1 MARTVLFSN
10 KDLAKFINEN
20 FEPVWQSVR
29 EVPIVNIDFG
39 NGNTVKRTINGNV
52 ATFVCNSNGEVLDVL
67 PGLYSSDSYKSRLE
81 QLCLLNKYIE
91 QFSAKNVGNLLGNYH
106 HMQYQRLLAGKTT
119 IELALKNKE
128 DGNSRLVFTDKAP
141 SELKR
146 WQEPISSN
154 ESYRTLPFSD
164 SLDEWSQLNDDVRYN
179 ETVMRKQIHNRL
191 EHMQKSKEPAT
202 VAGLSKW
209 IYREVLHTDIDDPY
223 LGLQTV
229 LDGTYPFEKMNRV
242 RPLGGS

>member
-1 MARTVLFSN
+1 MFSN
-10 KDLAKFINEN
+10 KELAKYINEN

-52 ATFVCNSNGEVLDVL
+52 ATFVCKSNGEVLDVL
-67 PGLYSSDSYKSRLE
+67 PGLYSPDSFESRLE
-81 QLCLLNKYIE
+81 QLSLLNKYIE
-91 QFSAKNVGNLLGNYH
+91 QFPTKNEGDLLAGYH

-119 IELALKNKE
+119 TEFAMKNKA
-128 DGNSRLVFTDKAP
+128 DGNSLIVFTDRTS

-146 WQEPISSN
+146 WQEPISSK

-164 SLDEWSQLNDDVRYN
+164 KLEDWSQLNDDVRYN

-191 EHMQKSKEPAT
+191 EQMQKVKEPAT

-242 RPLGGS
+242 KPLGGT